1 MTCFWATFFNFW
13 AAIGQHIS
21 ANGGVYGTAAVA
33 VALAAGKNM
42 PPVIPK
48 SLQDLW
54 SWAYSTVQTALPMS
68 HTNAQVPSSSSV
80 PTPPVPTPAPNK

>member
-21 ANGGVYGTAAVA
+21 ANRGVYGTASVA

-42 PPVIPK
+42 PPLIPK
-48 SLQDLW
+48 SLQDIW
-54 SWAYSTVQTALPMS
+54 SWAWSTVQTALPMP
-68 HTNAQVPSSSSV
+68 HTNAQVPSSV
-80 PTPPVPTPAPNK
+80 PTPPVTNPAPNK